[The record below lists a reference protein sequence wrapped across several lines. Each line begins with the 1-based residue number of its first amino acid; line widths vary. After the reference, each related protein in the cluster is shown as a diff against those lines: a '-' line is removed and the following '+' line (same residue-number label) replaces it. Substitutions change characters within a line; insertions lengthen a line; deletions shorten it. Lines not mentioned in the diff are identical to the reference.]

1 MSPSARPFSAS
12 SSRSNTAAADGSIGS
27 FFMDRSGFL
36 GLEGGS
42 KLDRPVS
49 ETVNLLIDAAH
60 QRHENRNVRH
70 PATHAYTLFSQRA
83 AEVSAVNTSNNS
95 SKCRNLSSGGGGASG
110 GVVPPLSLDT
120 SRSLGSFTGHSSTA
134 VYAWG
139 EGPLSPRGMK
149 GPQVTLRGASGGE
162 GHVPIIATTS
172 AAGPAKV
179 AATAVVGST
188 PAAAASGTTVPAG
201 STGRVHRGPSP
212 LGLRSPVGRTVRQP
226 FSPMS
231 GLEPVGATGEW
242 RKGNTTPT
250 STTVIISGKA
260 PQAAKVKAAAAAVK
274 PSASATMAAVNGKSK
289 PSAAAAATTAA
300 AAAPSPTTLRAGAAA
315 NTHSVTARTSALH
328 SPRRQPLTGSAGQEG
343 AGSSGSHIDW
353 SDSARVAVKGEMIV
367 EESSYVDPR
376 TVRRVKSAGNA
387 NAGGDSSVAAAAAV
401 AATAGACGAAEELSR
416 SPRQFV
422 RSEVVSRA
430 LSTWEGADLE
440 VVCMYD
446 SNFQAAN
453 RQGQHGVPMRVS
465 SRTTIGPISYLY
477 RWYCKR
483 ATKFRCP
490 MAPEDLPDAPM
501 LPPEESYR
509 SVPAGSLTRGGGGA
523 TRSGSA
529 KRNNRPNSGVAGS
542 GAAAAAEPPA
552 WLRQA
557 TTRRNHSGPSIF
569 SGEGPAAAAAA
580 AAAATGGY
588 GGGSRGGVA
597 GAVTSPADHERL
609 TTATTT
615 TATASSGSGSGRRLN
630 PGLDPLISL
639 SELVDLLE
647 DMEIVPQLATRVDVT
662 RIFNAAHQ
670 AFTSATGTV
679 ISSTPVNTTAWAAP
693 GGNAPRA
700 APEPQHSSLKPPP
713 PHRSI
718 AAADSS
724 ATGRRPTST
733 AKPRPASAVT
743 TAGSKPLDVWTS
755 ISSNF
760 SVNSIMKT
768 AAAAAA
774 ASGGPRNAAG
784 RPSSAPRILSKPT
797 VAPAAAAAA
806 AAATGGVVGNSG
818 SCNVIPRTQP
828 HPEEVR
834 FPVFKD
840 ILVRLA
846 VAIACTE
853 PAAAVAAGD
862 GVASAAAVNSA
873 AAAPSAVLMPGAS
886 SGYIF
891 QELSFPNPVLAAAAS
906 AVGCS
911 SRGWCRT
918 MSMEDAVAAVRR
930 LLERM
935 KLYRSDIQVLKHR
948 LDELARLA
956 NEHAVRARDNRFRY
970 VAVQS
975 VVEAAQDIGVSPGAA
990 QLPPGARPGMSS
1002 RPLPPWNV
1010 LAASPAP
1017 SYLTAIL
1024 TEEDQPDVPYQ
1035 PAWREFGAVALDL
1048 GVLQPGELR
1057 RCRLLLYC
1065 RGPYILS
1072 VRIDASDAPFCDVT
1086 HMGLQSVPP
1095 GLPFRVD
1102 VDVKVYDIGEVVGE
1116 LRLLYTSGQDRRER
1130 KLVVPVYGM
1139 VCPVGA
1145 AAASDVRTWP
1155 RCPSERSS
1163 IAAKIA
1169 REHPAKAST
1178 SVVST
1183 VVVPPRRGPSSP
1195 PSLSASLSYLGGY
1208 GNSSTSVLTCKPC
1221 TSTRLGES
1229 PSAAAVAPP
1238 SPPARDSQT
1247 GARRHVN
1254 SNGGDGIGAGGSVVS
1269 STDGVSGGGGD
1280 KPSPR
1285 AGSGRSSGGTSGS
1298 GGGGGGGTG
1307 GAGGATAAVGGCEAE
1322 VAETNGVV
1330 TGPPLSPRSS
1340 STHGSSQGC
1349 SERAL
1354 SPLVSACAVNPA
1366 SASDLEAAGAAV
1378 PAAGGAEEEE
1388 EEEEGEGEGE
1398 GQEGEEASGS
1408 DEAGPARVEAEDA
1421 EGKDGEGEGE
1431 GPFLAAPP
1439 GLDRRAPDQDHGNT
1453 QDQDAAGE
1461 TAAGTEAGAG
1471 AGAGLEMAEEGGSE
1485 ESRRSSFF
1493 ITDAE

>member
-12 SSRSNTAAADGSIGS
+12 SARSNTAAADGSIGT

-70 PATHAYTLFSQRA
+70 PATHAYTLFAQRA
-83 AEVSAVNTSNNS
+83 AEVSAINTSSNS
-95 SKCRNLSSGGGGASG
+95 SKCRNPSSGGGG
-110 GVVPPLSLDT
+110 GVVPSLSLDT
-120 SRSLGSFTGHSSTA
+120 SRSLGSYTGHSSTA

-139 EGPLSPRGMK
+139 EGPLSSRGSK
-149 GPQVTLRGASGGE
+149 GPQVPLRGANGGE
-162 GHVPIIATTS
+162 GHVPITAATS
-172 AAGPAKV
+172 AAAPAKA
-179 AATAVVGST
+179 AATVVVGST
-188 PAAAASGTTVPAG
+188 RTVAAGSGTTGPAG
-201 STGRVHRGPSP
+201 RTGRIHREPSP
-212 LGLRSPVGRTVRQP
+212 LGRRSPAGRTVRQT

-231 GLEPVGATGEW
+231 GLKPVVATGEC
-242 RKGNTTPT
+242 RKGNVTPT
-250 STTVIISGKA
+250 STTVVISGKA
-260 PQAAKVKAAAAAVK
+260 PQTAKVKAAAAK
-274 PSASATMAAVNGKSK
+274 PSASVTMTAVNGKSK
-289 PSAAAAATTAA
+289 LGSAAAATAA
-300 AAAPSPTTLRAGAAA
+300 AAAPSSPRSLLAGATA
-315 NTHSVTARTSALH
+315 NAHSAMARTSAPLSL
-328 SPRRQPLTGSAGQEG
+328 SPRRQPPIGSNGQEG
-343 AGSSGSHIDW
+343 SGSPGHIDW
-353 SDSARVAVKGEMIV
+353 GDTARAAVKGEVIV
-367 EESSYVDPR
+367 EESSYEDPR
-376 TVRRVKSAGNA
+376 TVRRVKSAGNSNTA
-387 NAGGDSSVAAAAAV
+387 GDSGVTATVTV
-401 AATAGACGAAEELSR
+401 AATAGACRAAEEQSR

-422 RSEVVSRA
+422 RSEVVGRA

-446 SNFQAAN
+446 SNFQSAN

-483 ATKFRCP
+483 ATKFRSP
-490 MAPEDLPDAPM
+490 MTPEDLPDAPM
-501 LPPEESYR
+501 LSPGESYR
-509 SVPAGSLTRGGGGA
+509 SVPAGSLNRGGGGGA
-523 TRSGSA
+523 RSGSA
-529 KRNNRPNSGVAGS
+529 KRNSRPNSGMAGG
-542 GAAAAAEPPA
+542 GAAAAADPPA

-557 TTRRNHSGPSIF
+557 TTRRNHSGPSIV
-569 SGEGPAAAAAA
+569 SGEGPGV
-580 AAAATGGY
+580 ATGGC
-588 GGGSRGGVA
+588 GEGSRGGVA
-597 GAVTSPADHERL
+597 AAVTSPADHERL
-609 TTATTT
+609 TTAT
-615 TATASSGSGSGRRLN
+615 ARSGSGRRLN
-630 PGLDPLISL
+630 PCLDPLISL

-670 AFTSATGTV
+670 AFTSATGPAGSETITSTAV
-679 ISSTPVNTTAWAAP
+679 ISSTPANSTAWGAP

-700 APEPQHSSLKPPP
+700 AAESHHSNSKPPP
-713 PHRSI
+713 AQGS
-718 AAADSS
+718 AADSS
-724 ATGRRPTST
+724 TTGRHPASA

-743 TAGSKPLDVWTS
+743 TASGKPLDAWSS
-755 ISSNF
+755 ISSGF
-760 SVNSIMKT
+760 SINSIMKT

-774 ASGGPRNAAG
+774 ADSGGPRNAAG
-784 RPSSAPRILSKPT
+784 RPSSAPRVLSKPT
-797 VAPAAAAAA
+797 AAAPAAPAA
-806 AAATGGVVGNSG
+806 AAATGGVVGSGG
-818 SCNVIPRTQP
+818 SCNIIPRTQP

-834 FPVFKD
+834 FPAFKD

-853 PAAAVAAGD
+853 PPVAAGAGVTSAAGVNSAVAAP
-862 GVASAAAVNSA
+862 
-873 AAAPSAVLMPGAS
+873 APALMPAAS
-886 SGYIF
+886 SAYF
-891 QELSFPNPVLAAAAS
+891 SQELTFPNPVLTAAAS

-911 SRGWCRT
+911 SRGWGRT
-918 MSMEDAVAAVRR
+918 MSTEDAVAAVRR

-935 KLYRSDIQVLKHR
+935 KLYRNDIQVLKHR

-970 VAVQS
+970 VAVRS

-1002 RPLPPWNV
+1002 RPLPPWSV

-1024 TEEDQPDVPYQ
+1024 TEEDQPDFPYQ

-1065 RGPYILS
+1065 RGPYTLS

-1116 LRLLYTSGQDRRER
+1116 LRLLYTSAQDRRER

-1145 AAASDVRTWP
+1145 AAANDVRTWA
-1155 RCPSERSS
+1155 RCASERSV

-1208 GNSSTSVLTCKPC
+1208 GNSSTSVLACKPC
-1221 TSTRLGES
+1221 TNTRLGES

-1238 SPPARDSQT
+1238 SPAASQT
-1247 GARRHVN
+1247 GARRHV
-1254 SNGGDGIGAGGSVVS
+1254 SSSGGDGIGPGGGVASSTGGGS
-1269 STDGVSGGGGD
+1269 GGD
-1280 KPSPR
+1280 KPPSR
-1285 AGSGRSSGGTSGS
+1285 ADSGRSSSGTGGSANGSGS
-1298 GGGGGGGTG
+1298 GGGQGE
-1307 GAGGATAAVGGCEAE
+1307 AGGATAAGGGCEAE
-1322 VAETNGVV
+1322 VAETGGIV
-1330 TGPPLSPRSS
+1330 TGPPLSPRGS
-1340 STHGSSQGC
+1340 STRGSSRECYEGG
-1349 SERAL
+1349 L
-1354 SPLVSACAVNPA
+1354 SAAVSACAVNPA
-1366 SASDLEAAGAAV
+1366 SDSGLRAVGVAV
-1378 PAAGGAEEEE
+1378 PAVGGFGGAKAE
-1388 EEEEGEGEGE
+1388 
-1398 GQEGEEASGS
+1398 EEASGR
-1408 DEAGPARVEAEDA
+1408 DEAESAHVEVE
-1421 EGKDGEGEGE
+1421 
-1431 GPFLAAPP
+1431 
-1439 GLDRRAPDQDHGNT
+1439 
-1453 QDQDAAGE
+1453 
-1461 TAAGTEAGAG
+1461 
-1471 AGAGLEMAEEGGSE
+1471 
-1485 ESRRSSFF
+1485 
-1493 ITDAE
+1493 